1 MFQVNFSD
9 EGGVQIMKKKK
20 HSFQWDSNPDLQ
32 CDVPPHELQPL
43 ATPSPTLLC
52 CQGKTWSQLSSKLKL
67 LFRCRRKKGP
77 NCGCSRINRISK
89 GFSRRSLYLKM
100 PQPKKYN
107 DAKPLKWLYYSETVN
122 NGLHS
127 CGLRACRSQY
137 LHGESLSTVWRE
149 NYLSRITT

>member
-20 HSFQWDSNPDLQ
+20 HSFQMGFEPRSSVRCSTTW
-32 CDVPPHELQPL
+32 PL
-43 ATPSPTLLC
+43 ATPSPTLLH
-52 CQGKTWSQLSSKLKL
+52 CQAKTWSQLSSKLKL

-89 GFSRRSLYLKM
+89 GFTRRSLYLKM

-107 DAKPLKWLYYSETVN
+107 DPNPLKWLYYSETVN

-127 CGLRACRSQY
+127 CGLRAWRSQY